1 MGGSPQGARP
11 KILLYQNP
19 KTLSFSTEYQANSE
33 AWLVKFPAHNEAAE
47 VCAIEKV
54 YSHCL
59 SLCGIETPASR
70 YIPVPEGMAA
80 FASKRF
86 DRQGNLR
93 IPMQTLAAF
102 TGANY
107 QVPGSLDYKSFLRAS
122 FATRQENGRLY
133 VRNPRHFPSRNA
145 FSSWKK

>member
-1 MGGSPQGARP
+1 
-11 KILLYQNP
+11 
-19 KTLSFSTEYQANSE
+19 
-33 AWLVKFPAHNEAAE
+33 
-47 VCAIEKV
+47 

-59 SLCGIETPASR
+59 SLCGIETPESQ
-70 YIPVPEGMAA
+70 YISLPEGMAA

-102 TGANY
+102 TGANF

-122 FATRQENGRLY
+122 FACTHDASQQKLAFERIVYNVVFHIRDD
-133 VRNPRHFPSRNA
+133 NPNHFIYMLV
-145 FSSWKK
+145 KHE